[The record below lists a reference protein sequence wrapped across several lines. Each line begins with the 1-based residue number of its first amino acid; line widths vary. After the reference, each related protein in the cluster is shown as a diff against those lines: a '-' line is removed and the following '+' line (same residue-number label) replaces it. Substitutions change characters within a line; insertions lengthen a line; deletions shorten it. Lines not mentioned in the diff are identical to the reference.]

1 MESSES
7 PSFQIGGFGGASP
20 TAVFLDAQEIANALA
35 KQEQKEGKT
44 SQILSLTSHT
54 GHMKKRKLPWF
65 RIALLVVELCVL
77 VAAVAFPLVIA
88 DTTVDSFLRILELL
102 ARLS

>member
-1 MESSES
+1 
-7 PSFQIGGFGGASP
+7 
-20 TAVFLDAQEIANALA
+20 
-35 KQEQKEGKT
+35 
-44 SQILSLTSHT
+44 
-54 GHMKKRKLPWF
+54 MKKRKLPWF